1 MFLCSHSHHSPP
13 GCLSPLPPSAQNY
26 NLDFLFGCLLELV
39 GRVFSEFEEK
49 GLTRWWHESG
59 WRRRRRWWWWLWVG
73 PVSAA
78 AGLDW
83 ADGRAGPSYS
93 RYYSVTCRP
102 SPCLLTDSEM
112 TVLEQDKTGPTMS
125 DRYITPE
132 YLAHLPT
139 SVSTDRLTELALSE
153 IPTTHF

>member
-1 MFLCSHSHHSPP
+1 M
-13 GCLSPLPPSAQNY
+13 
-26 NLDFLFGCLLELV
+26 
-39 GRVFSEFEEK
+39 
-49 GLTRWWHESG
+49 
-59 WRRRRRWWWWLWVG
+59 G

-139 SVSTDRLTELALSE
+139 SVSSTPGISTFQIILLIISIVILARLNKFSPDWTE
-153 IPTTHF
+153 IP